1 MVADWACE
9 QSGAADIRKL
19 WLFDNRLA
27 DAGAVAV
34 AQILAAHPGMQE
46 VGVRCSPLLSPGRL
60 PSSGKRSCQV
70 VLLALLLAAALVAD
84 ANTLVCLLH
93 RPQVH
98 LSHNMLTL
106 AGAAALLEALALP
119 PQQQAGL
126 ESSPVEAATEAAAP
140 AAPAAEAAGGRGGA
154 SAGKSRPVWLRLEWN
169 RISLEG
175 LMKVLEAQ
183 HAQRGLLVDL
193 PTAMRADAGEGREGL
208 GLLGRRAPAC
218 QRVPRQL
225 AGVACHLYR
234 R

>member
-1 MVADWACE
+1 M
-9 QSGAADIRKL
+9 
-19 WLFDNRLA
+19 
-27 DAGAVAV
+27 
-34 AQILAAHPGMQE
+34 
-46 VGVRCSPLLSPGRL
+46 
-60 PSSGKRSCQV
+60 
-70 VLLALLLAAALVAD
+70 
-84 ANTLVCLLH
+84 
-93 RPQVH
+93 
-98 LSHNMLTL
+98 
-106 AGAAALLEALALP
+106 
-119 PQQQAGL
+119 
-126 ESSPVEAATEAAAP
+126 
-140 AAPAAEAAGGRGGA
+140 
-154 SAGKSRPVWLRLEWN
+154 WLRLEWN